1 MNRWLQRQDIGGVS
15 LREFEKGLILNGISF
30 LDKSKVESLFQNVSQ
45 DGTSL
50 TLGAWEVC
58 LMSCVGAARNVK
70 AHFASQSVEAVEES
84 GCCPK
89 CFAEFCEL
97 TPGGPVACPVHNQC
111 GPKNV
116 EARRKDFEAHQEDM
130 AALAKLD
137 RILEQ

>member
-50 TLGAWEVC
+50 TLGAWE
-58 LMSCVGAARNVK
+58 